1 MADVRLNWAT
11 AKVEEGRLTVDLEGE
26 IPKGWRDSFE
36 TTVRLLGH
44 GDWGKVRVKKGTV
57 RVSEVVP
64 GSEEKLRHHLESVVA
79 QANADHPGP
88 ESDGGDEDGAD
99 EPPEQPAADAPD
111 AQMAERFRSFA
122 EPEHQRS

>member
-11 AKVEEGRLTVDLEGE
+11 AEVQDAKLTVELEGE

-44 GDWGKVRVKKGTV
+44 SGWGKVRIKKQTV

-64 GSEEKLRHHLESVVA
+64 GSEEKLRHHVTS
-79 QANADHPGP
+79 
-88 ESDGGDEDGAD
+88 
-99 EPPEQPAADAPD
+99 
-111 AQMAERFRSFA
+111 
-122 EPEHQRS
+122 

>member
-1 MADVRLNWAT
+1 MAEVTLNWST
-11 AKVEEGRLTVDLEGE
+11 AEVKDGTLRVDLDGQ

-44 GDWGKVRVKKGTV
+44 GDWGKVRVKKRAV
-57 RVSEVVP
+57 RVSDVVP

-79 QANADHPGP
+79 QANADHREP
-88 ESDGGDEDGAD
+88 ESGGAEENGAHERAEPSDADG
-99 EPPEQPAADAPD
+99 PD

-122 EPEHQRS
+122 ERGRHRS